1 MLTIHS
7 TPKLQ
12 PVFNAATLIPAHTLT
27 AVILTWNE
35 EENIARTL
43 HHLTWLEKIIVVDSG
58 SNDKT
63 VELINSFRNTE
74 VHVRK
79 FDTHAQQ
86 WNYGLSL
93 CDCEWILSLDA
104 DYILSYAFIEE
115 IKQKLTQ
122 DHICA
127 FNAGFEFVLFEKPLA
142 SNNTTPRPV
151 LFKRCNCIYYDDGH
165 TQRLRINGKT
175 ADLKN
180 KILHDDRKP
189 LSRWLLNQSAYSVK
203 EATMLM
209 IKPDAEMSFLEKLRK
224 KRIYTPLMMFFF
236 CLFRKRMI
244 LNGQRGW
251 HYTLQRTIVEMLI
264 SLRLTEEKIN
274 KNEYP
279 EHTHK

>member
-1 MLTIHS
+1 MENS
-7 TPKLQ
+7 Q
-12 PVFNAATLIPAHTLT
+12 LIPAELLT

-58 SNDKT
+58 STDKT
-63 VELINSFRNTE
+63 LQLVNAYPNTE
-74 VHVRK
+74 IYVRK

-93 CDCEWILSLDA
+93 CNSEWVLSLDA

-115 IKQKLTQ
+115 IKQKLIQ
-122 DHICA
+122 SYISA
-127 FNAGFEFVLFEKPLA
+127 FNAGFEFVLFERPLA

-151 LFKRCNCIYYDDGH
+151 LFKRCHCIYYDDGH
-165 TQRLRINGKT
+165 TQRLRVNGKT
-175 ADLKN
+175 ANLKN

-189 LSRWLLNQSAYSVK
+189 LSRWLFNQAAYSVK
-203 EATMLM
+203 EAVMLM
-209 IKPDAEMSFLEKLRK
+209 TKPETEMSFLEKLRK

-236 CLFRKRMI
+236 CLFRKRM
-244 LNGQRGW
+244 LFNGQRGW

-274 KNEYP
+274 RHNENP
-279 EHTHK
+279 